1 VFNIFIIYE
10 VFIMKTLFLSDL
22 DGTFLNSKG
31 EISDLSRK
39 IISELTD
46 KGLLFTVATARTYAT
61 VTKMFEG
68 VKLPCPLVLMNGV
81 TLFDPTENKIISSN
95 PIPTDLGN
103 KIIDEFRKRNI
114 DPMLYFQ
121 QGDTLEIYYS
131 RLTNNY
137 QKEYVAQRT
146 DCTGKKF
153 IHSPDIVSI
162 EDRNLVYIV
171 SLDYYDNIKDVYAAV
186 STLENVHCMFYKDNY
201 SDMYFLEII
210 TKTVSKASG
219 ALAVKKLVGADKI
232 VAFGDN
238 LNDIPLFEIADESYA
253 VANAQEELKSIA
265 TGLIGSNDEDA
276 VAKFLLER
284 YNSK

>member
-1 VFNIFIIYE
+1 
-10 VFIMKTLFLSDL
+10 MKTLFLSDL

-31 EISDLSRK
+31 EISALSRK

-46 KGLLFTVATARTYAT
+46 KGVLFTVATARTYAT

-68 VKLPCPLVLMNGV
+68 INLPCPLVLMNGV
-81 TLFDPTENKIISSN
+81 TLFDPSENKIISSN

-121 QGDTLEIYYS
+121 KGDTLEIYYS
-131 RLTNNY
+131 RLTNDY

-146 DCTGKKF
+146 DCSGKKF
-153 IHSPDIVSI
+153 IYAPDIVSI
-162 EDRNLVYIV
+162 EGKNLVYIV
-171 SLDYYDNIKDVYAAV
+171 SLDYYDNIKDVYTAV
-186 STLENVHCMFYKDNY
+186 SALENAHCMFYKDNY

-219 ALAVKKLVGADKI
+219 ASAVKELVGADRI

-238 LNDIPLFEIADESYA
+238 LNDIPLFEIADEAYA
-253 VANAQEELKSIA
+253 VANAHDELKSVA
-265 TGLIGSNDEDA
+265 TGVIGHNDDDA
-276 VAKFLLER
+276 VARFLLER
-284 YNSK
+284 YNNGET

>member
-1 VFNIFIIYE
+1 
-10 VFIMKTLFLSDL
+10 MKTLFLSDL

-31 EISDLSRK
+31 EISDLSRE
-39 IISELTD
+39 IISDLTD
-46 KGLLFTVATARTYAT
+46 KGMLFTVATARTYAT

-68 VKLPCPLVLMNGV
+68 ISLPCPLVLMNGV
-81 TLFDPTENKIISSN
+81 TLYDPSENKIISSN

-131 RLTNNY
+131 RLTNDY

-162 EDRNLVYIV
+162 EGRNLVYIV
-171 SLDYYDNIKDVYAAV
+171 SLDYYDNIKDVYTAV
-186 STLENVHCMFYKDNY
+186 SALENAHCMFYKDNY

-219 ALAVKKLVGADKI
+219 ALAVKEFVGADKI

-253 VANAQEELKSIA
+253 VANAHEKLKNIA
-265 TGLIGSNDEDA
+265 TGVIGHNDDDA
-276 VAKFLLER
+276 VAKFLLQR
-284 YNSK
+284 YNN

>member
-1 VFNIFIIYE
+1 
-10 VFIMKTLFLSDL
+10 MKTLFLSDL

-39 IISELTD
+39 IISDLTD

-68 VKLPCPLVLMNGV
+68 IFLPCPLVLMNGV
-81 TLFDPTENKIISSN
+81 TLYDPSENKIISSN

-103 KIIDEFRKRNI
+103 KIIDEFKKRDI

-121 QGDTLEIYYS
+121 HGDTLEIYYS
-131 RLTNNY
+131 RLTNDY
-137 QKEYVAQRT
+137 QREYVAQRT
-146 DCTGKKF
+146 DCSGKKF

-162 EDRNLVYIV
+162 EGRNLVYIV
-171 SLDYYDNIKDVYAAV
+171 SLDYYDNIKDVYTAV
-186 STLENVHCMFYKDNY
+186 SAFDDAHCMFYKDNY

-219 ALAVKKLVGADKI
+219 ALAVKELVRADKI

-238 LNDIPLFEIADESYA
+238 LNDIPLFEVADESYA
-253 VANAQEELKSIA
+253 VANAQGKLKSVA
-265 TGLIGSNDEDA
+265 TGVIGHNDDDA

-284 YNSK
+284 YNNGLT